1 MAALAVGMAF
11 FFLGLDRA
19 SATAPRPLL
28 GNVLAAAAGLTWAL
42 TVMGLRALGR
52 EGGSGA
58 AAGAALAGNAITAL
72 ACLPLALPL
81 AGADGG
87 DWAGVAFLGVVQ
99 VGLAY
104 FFLTRA
110 LTRVPAF
117 EASLLLLLEPV
128 LNPIWAWLAHG
139 ERPGG
144 WSLAGGALI
153 LAATAIEDLARRA
166 SPIKRDVRISLAQ
179 CYVLLTRRAQAG
191 QDARIQRDRG
201 GGADHLCRIR
211 LFEEGSM
218 RAKSLG
224 RPLLLLVTLTLTAG
238 VASAQDPKCGPPGTG
253 QPWGC
258 ELDRNFP
265 PTIAA
270 VNGVIDSSLVMR
282 ERQNSWVPVWTSTT
296 CANNKFL
303 ACASNADCG
312 AGGSCVNA
320 KKCSDTGK
328 TCSATPTAARTPSA

>member
-1 MAALAVGMAF
+1 MRATAASGRLGVLAAATLFSTGGAVIKAIDLTGWQVASLRSGLAALTLLVLMPESRRGFSRRALAVGVAYAATLVLFVQANKLTTAASAIFLQSTAPLYVLLLAPWLLRERVRRSDLALMAALAVGMAC

-81 AGADGG
+81 AGADTG

-104 FFLTRA
+104 LFLTRA

-128 LNPIWAWLAHG
+128 LNPVWAWLAHG
-139 ERPGG
+139 ERPGA

-153 LAATAIEDLARRA
+153 LAATAAKTALDARR
-166 SPIKRDVRISLAQ
+166 P
-179 CYVLLTRRAQAG
+179 
-191 QDARIQRDRG
+191 
-201 GGADHLCRIR
+201 
-211 LFEEGSM
+211 
-218 RAKSLG
+218 
-224 RPLLLLVTLTLTAG
+224 PPP
-238 VASAQDPKCGPPGTG
+238 DP
-253 QPWGC
+253 
-258 ELDRNFP
+258 
-265 PTIAA
+265 AA
-270 VNGVIDSSLVMR
+270 I
-282 ERQNSWVPVWTSTT
+282 
-296 CANNKFL
+296 
-303 ACASNADCG
+303 
-312 AGGSCVNA
+312 
-320 KKCSDTGK
+320 
-328 TCSATPTAARTPSA
+328 

>member
-1 MAALAVGMAF
+1 MRATAASGRLGVLAAAALFSTGGAVIKAIDLTGWQVASLRSGLAALTILLLMPESRRGLSRRAVAVGVAYAATLVLFVQANKLTTAASAIFLQSTAPLYVLLLAPWLLRERVRRSDLALMAALAVGMAC

-42 TVMGLRALGR
+42 TVIGLRALGR

-104 FFLTRA
+104 LFLTRA
-110 LTRVPAF
+110 LTRVSAF

-128 LNPIWAWLAHG
+128 LNPVWAWLAHG
-139 ERPGG
+139 ERPGA

-153 LAATAIEDLARRA
+153 LAATAAKTALDARRA
-166 SPIKRDVRISLAQ
+166 P
-179 CYVLLTRRAQAG
+179 
-191 QDARIQRDRG
+191 
-201 GGADHLCRIR
+201 
-211 LFEEGSM
+211 
-218 RAKSLG
+218 
-224 RPLLLLVTLTLTAG
+224 PP
-238 VASAQDPKCGPPGTG
+238 DP
-253 QPWGC
+253 
-258 ELDRNFP
+258 
-265 PTIAA
+265 AA
-270 VNGVIDSSLVMR
+270 I
-282 ERQNSWVPVWTSTT
+282 
-296 CANNKFL
+296 
-303 ACASNADCG
+303 
-312 AGGSCVNA
+312 
-320 KKCSDTGK
+320 
-328 TCSATPTAARTPSA
+328 

>member
-1 MAALAVGMAF
+1 MRATAASGRLGVLAAAALFSTGGAVIKAIDLTGWQVASLRSGLAALTILLLMPESRRGLSRRALAVGVAYAATLVLFVQANKLTTAAGAIFLQSTAPLYVLLLAPWLLRERVRRSDLALMAALAVGMAF

-28 GNVLAAAAGLTWAL
+28 GNLLAAAAGLTWAL

-81 AGADGG
+81 AGADTG

-128 LNPIWAWLAHG
+128 LNPVWAWLAHG
-139 ERPGG
+139 ERPGT

-153 LAATAIEDLARRA
+153 LVATAAKTALDARRA
-166 SPIKRDVRISLAQ
+166 P
-179 CYVLLTRRAQAG
+179 
-191 QDARIQRDRG
+191 
-201 GGADHLCRIR
+201 
-211 LFEEGSM
+211 
-218 RAKSLG
+218 
-224 RPLLLLVTLTLTAG
+224 
-238 VASAQDPKCGPPGTG
+238 PPG
-253 QPWGC
+253 P
-258 ELDRNFP
+258 
-265 PTIAA
+265 AA
-270 VNGVIDSSLVMR
+270 I
-282 ERQNSWVPVWTSTT
+282 
-296 CANNKFL
+296 
-303 ACASNADCG
+303 
-312 AGGSCVNA
+312 
-320 KKCSDTGK
+320 
-328 TCSATPTAARTPSA
+328 

>member
-1 MAALAVGMAF
+1 MRATAASGRLGVLAAAALFSTGGAVIKAIDLTGWQVASLRSGLAALTVLLLMPESRRGLSRRALAVGVAYAATLVLFVQANKLTTAASAIFLQSTAPLYVLLLAPWLLHERVRRSDLALMAALAVGMAF

-81 AGADGG
+81 VGADGG

-139 ERPGG
+139 ERPGA
-144 WSLAGGALI
+144 WSLAGGVLI
-153 LAATAIEDLARRA
+153 LAATATKTWL
-166 SPIKRDVRISLAQ
+166 
-179 CYVLLTRRAQAG
+179 
-191 QDARIQRDRG
+191 DARPR
-201 GGADHLCRIR
+201 
-211 LFEEGSM
+211 
-218 RAKSLG
+218 
-224 RPLLLLVTLTLTAG
+224 
-238 VASAQDPKCGPPGTG
+238 
-253 QPWGC
+253 
-258 ELDRNFP
+258 
-265 PTIAA
+265 
-270 VNGVIDSSLVMR
+270 
-282 ERQNSWVPVWTSTT
+282 
-296 CANNKFL
+296 
-303 ACASNADCG
+303 
-312 AGGSCVNA
+312 
-320 KKCSDTGK
+320 
-328 TCSATPTAARTPSA
+328 

>member
-1 MAALAVGMAF
+1 MRATAASGRLGVLAAAALFSTGGAVIKAIDLTGWQVASLRSGLAALTVLLLMPESRRGLSRHAAAVGVAYAATLVLFVQANKLTTAASAIFLQSTAPLYVLLLAPWLLRERVRRSDLGLMAALAVGMAF

-58 AAGAALAGNAITAL
+58 AAGAALAGNALTAF

-144 WSLAGGALI
+144 WSLAGGVLI
-153 LAATAIEDLARRA
+153 LAATATKTWL
-166 SPIKRDVRISLAQ
+166 
-179 CYVLLTRRAQAG
+179 
-191 QDARIQRDRG
+191 DARP
-201 GGADHLCRIR
+201 
-211 LFEEGSM
+211 
-218 RAKSLG
+218 
-224 RPLLLLVTLTLTAG
+224 RPV
-238 VASAQDPKCGPPGTG
+238 
-253 QPWGC
+253 
-258 ELDRNFP
+258 
-265 PTIAA
+265 
-270 VNGVIDSSLVMR
+270 
-282 ERQNSWVPVWTSTT
+282 
-296 CANNKFL
+296 
-303 ACASNADCG
+303 
-312 AGGSCVNA
+312 
-320 KKCSDTGK
+320 
-328 TCSATPTAARTPSA
+328 